1 MSVGLLTGVLILLVG
16 VFLGG
21 LSLMER
27 SEVHT
32 AASSIGREVMETLE
46 DEGGFSAVPDGTFSF
61 DGSVPDPKLGG
72 FPPDPYP
79 LTTRD
84 GREYTVKVEVQSLTD
99 ELRAVLV
106 TVSWETGRIQLEKA
120 FNAANSAH

>member
-21 LSLMER
+21 LNLMER
-27 SEVHT
+27 SEIHT
-32 AASSIGREVMETLE
+32 AASSIGAELMETIE
-46 DEGGFSAVPDGTFSF
+46 DEGGYSSIPDGTYAF
-61 DGSVPDPKLGG
+61 DGATPTPKLGS

-79 LTTRD
+79 KATRA
-84 GREYTVKVEVQSLTD
+84 GREFTVKVEVQSPTD

-106 TVSWETGRIQLEKA
+106 TVSWDTGRIQLEKA